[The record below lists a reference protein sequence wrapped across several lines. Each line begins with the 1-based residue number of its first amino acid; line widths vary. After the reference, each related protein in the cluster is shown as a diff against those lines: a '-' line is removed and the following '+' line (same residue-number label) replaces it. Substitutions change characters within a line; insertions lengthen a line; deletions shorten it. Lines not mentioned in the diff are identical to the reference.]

1 MLAEYLMHRF
11 GWDTV
16 WCPKSPNFLR
26 NILWGDRYIVGV
38 WTGPD
43 KDLLCLKKC
52 ETREEAERWLSPGGV
67 TMGVA
72 MLKAIVKYR
81 RLSRA

>member
-1 MLAEYLMHRF
+1 MLAEYLMHSF

-16 WCPKSPNFLR
+16 WCPSHWSFLK
-26 NILWGDRYIVGV
+26 NLLLGDRYRVGV

-52 ETREEAERWLSPGGV
+52 ATKEEAERWLSPGGV

-72 MLKAIVKYR
+72 FLKAMLKYR
-81 RLSRA
+81 RLAG